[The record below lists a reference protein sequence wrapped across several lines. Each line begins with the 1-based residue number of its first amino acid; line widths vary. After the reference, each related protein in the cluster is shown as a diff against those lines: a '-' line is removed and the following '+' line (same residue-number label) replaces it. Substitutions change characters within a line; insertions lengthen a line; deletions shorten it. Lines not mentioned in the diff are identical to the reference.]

1 MRTLNIAIS
10 DMEFNNFGLQKEN
23 LNFSD
28 FLEIIRKGM
37 MRQNIEK
44 CIELA
49 DKYGLSDMIMDEI
62 SDEVKAVRNAKNNQ
76 NEYE

>member
-10 DMEFNNFGLQKEN
+10 DTEFNNFGLQKEN

-28 FLEIIRKGM
+28 FLKIVQKGV
-37 MRQNIEK
+37 MRQNLEK

-49 DKYGLSDMIMDEI
+49 DKYGLSDMTMDEI
-62 SDEVKAVRNAKNNQ
+62 SDEVKAVRRNAKSNH
-76 NEYE
+76 